1 MVVGDLAAAEAIY
14 GWSRRTRST
23 VVRVGPF
30 AGWLGPVDHHLA
42 CLAQLFG
49 RSEEAETRLRHALQ
63 TERAMNARP
72 FSART
77 LAHLAVVLAERS
89 RPEADRAAGEAIVAG
104 EELAAPGNVAQV
116 QTTQAS
122 ASLAG

>member
-1 MVVGDLAAAEAIY
+1 
-14 GWSRRTRST
+14 
-23 VVRVGPF
+23 
-30 AGWLGPVDHHLA
+30 
-42 CLAQLFG
+42 
-49 RSEEAETRLRHALQ
+49 
-63 TERAMNARP
+63 MNARP